1 MGTRR
6 PDVGDVG
13 PAGTGP
19 SPLGR
24 ASVVSPLPRAVSLV
38 AAVLVVFLIP
48 VLASAEEEPKED
60 EATREVEEGPPT
72 EDGGDAR
79 KAGRARKTTIRFRPV
94 DVFLDSGDAR
104 LAAYQVEVRYD
115 KSRVKIVGVEG
126 ADAEEAEGFN
136 PPPYYDHKGMD
147 AGRIVIAAFVTD
159 DLLAPAGRTRVATL
173 HLRVE
178 GELKDERRGEREDEL
193 EGEPVAG
200 MSVRLVTAARPGGER
215 IAPEVEL
222 VGREVEKP
230 ADAPKG
236 GRMAETPRAGAGADG
251 VTLTKPDADPP
262 ERVDVASPSSG
273 AEEVAEDE
281 KEGSER

>member
-6 PDVGDVG
+6 PDVADTG

-24 ASVVSPLPRAVSLV
+24 ASVVSPLPLAMSLV

-48 VLASAEEEPKED
+48 TFASAEEEPEVPKAPKKP
-60 EATREVEEGPPT
+60 EATERSGES
-72 EDGGDAR
+72 EDPDEP
-79 KAGRARKTTIRFRPV
+79 RKTTIRFRPV

-115 KSRVKIVGVEG
+115 RSQIKIVGVEG

-136 PPPYYDHKGMD
+136 PPPYFDRKGMD

-178 GELKDERRGEREDEL
+178 GESDAPGD
-193 EGEPVAG
+193 GADVPG

-215 IAPEVEL
+215 IEPEVEL

-230 ADAPKG
+230 DDAPKG
-236 GRMAETPRAGAGADG
+236 AQMAAERRAGADDA
-251 VTLTKPDADPP
+251 VLTKPDADPP
-262 ERVDVASPSSG
+262 KRVDVASPRSKVEETAESG
-273 AEEVAEDE
+273 

>member
-6 PDVGDVG
+6 PDVGAVG

-24 ASVVSPLPRAVSLV
+24 ASVVSPLPRAMSLV
-38 AAVLVVFLIP
+38 AAVLVVLLTST
-48 VLASAEEEPKED
+48 LASAEEEPEVRKAPE
-60 EATREVEEGPPT
+60 ETGEVEEAPAT
-72 EDGGDAR
+72 EDGNEV
-79 KAGRARKTTIRFRPV
+79 RKTSIRFRPV
-94 DVFLDSGDAR
+94 DIFLDSRDAK

-115 KSRVKIVGVEG
+115 KSRIKIVGVEG

-136 PPPYYDHKGMD
+136 PPPYFDRKGMD

-178 GELKDERRGEREDEL
+178 EELKDER
-193 EGEPVAG
+193 EGEGALD

-222 VGREVEKP
+222 VGRKVEMP

-236 GRMAETPRAGAGADG
+236 AQMAAKRRAGADDA
-251 VTLTKPDADPP
+251 VLMKPDADPP
-262 ERVDVASPSSG
+262 ERVDVASPRSK
-273 AEEVAEDE
+273 AEETAESG